1 MMKRAI
7 ACLVFAAF
15 FALPA
20 LAAAENSGVYVAPRL
35 LLGFQHTGTTNIGDE
50 AKSNYENTFGGALA
64 VGYNFASSF
73 RLPLR
78 AELEYAYRS
87 EAEEKASVDIP
98 GVAKYDMK
106 HKMSIST
113 LFLNAYYDID
123 TGSAFTPYFGIGF
136 GMAFVDN
143 KWSGENS
150 NGKEFGSG
158 SASTSSFAYNLGL
171 GVSYAFTEN
180 VAADLGYR
188 FIGAGYHD
196 GKFKDNYG
204 GEENKIGS
212 FPTIHEIYLG
222 ARITF

>member
-20 LAAAENSGVYVAPRL
+20 LAAAETMGVYVAPRL

-50 AKSNYENTFGGALA
+50 AKSGYENTFGGALA

-78 AELEYAYRS
+78 AELEYSYRS
-87 EAEEKASVDIP
+87 EAEEKASVDHATP
-98 GVAKYDMK
+98 KYDMK

-113 LFLNAYYDID
+113 LLLNAYYDID
-123 TGSAFTPYFGIGF
+123 TGTAFTPYFGIGF

-143 KWSGENS
+143 KWSAESSG
-150 NGKEFGSG
+150 GKELGSG
-158 SASTSSFAYNLGL
+158 SASGSSFAHSLGL

-188 FIGAGYHD
+188 YIGAGYHD
-196 GKFKDNYG
+196 GKYKENG
-204 GEENKIGS
+204 GEEWKIGS